1 MENQQRRVVLWLGL
15 IMMLTLILVASVACW
30 GSPLMDLIIENQ
42 TTQVLTVYV
51 DDHEVGDV
59 GLGGQITWADA
70 PGNMSRY
77 IIEAKNTKGETVFS
91 ETFTFETKDKYHL
104 QQIKDGVYK
113 AVIPPLQ
120 SN

>member
-1 MENQQRRVVLWLGL
+1 MSNQRGISLWLGL
-15 IMMLTLILVASVACW
+15 ILVLTVILVASVACW

-42 TTQVLTVYV
+42 TAQVLTVYV
-51 DDHEVGDV
+51 DDYEVGDV
-59 GLGGQITWADA
+59 GPGGQIIWADA

-77 IIEAKNTKGETVFS
+77 IIEAKNTQGEAVFS
-91 ETFTFETKDKYHL
+91 ETFTFETRDKYHL